1 MQRNGTRP
9 HSSQEIKMNRYEPGT
24 PRTVFGIVAVVMM
37 TITLVLFVILPA
49 QVEANGQV
57 AFTVTASQGETPSTA
72 A

>member
-1 MQRNGTRP
+1 MERIPIRARR
-9 HSSQEIKMNRYEPGT
+9 IKMNRYEPST
-24 PRTVFGIVAVVMM
+24 PRTVFGIAAVVMM
-37 TITLVLFVILPA
+37 TITLGLFVILPA

>member
-1 MQRNGTRP
+1 MQRNGTHPIGARR
-9 HSSQEIKMNRYEPGT
+9 IKMNRYEPST
-24 PRTVFGIVAVVMM
+24 PRTVFGIAAVVMM
-37 TITLVLFVILPA
+37 TITVGLFVILPA